1 MKSYNC
7 YICKTSNYKPYVT
20 IKDSLNINSF
30 TIAQCDCGFCFVNPR
45 PSEEELNKYYRTDD
59 YLPHSKGKGLLFLLY
74 RIVQKIS
81 FYNKFSLLRNLIKE
95 KITHLDYGGGDG
107 RFSNYVNSKKNATS
121 SFYDPYYKKSLNTD
135 FKKNQY
141 NIITLWHVLEHAY
154 DLDILF
160 ENLEKSLEKRGK
172 LVVAVPNFDSLERNI
187 YKENWAAYD
196 LPRHLYH
203 FNNISLDKLLRSK
216 GYKIIYKKRMLFDTF
231 YISILSSMKI
241 SNISVIKSLFVAL
254 FIVIKV
260 IIKGPEFSSSLL
272 YVCEKEK

>member
-20 IKDSLNINSF
+20 IKDILNINSF

-45 PSEEELNKYYRTDD
+45 PSEKELKKYYHTDD
-59 YLPHSKGKGLLFLLY
+59 YLPHSKGKGVLFLLY
-74 RIVQKIS
+74 RIVQKMS
-81 FYNKFSLLRNLIKE
+81 FYNKFLLLRNLKE

-107 RFSNYVNSKKNATS
+107 RFSNYVNSKENATS
-121 SFYDPYYKKSLNTD
+121 SFYDPYYKNSLNAD
-135 FKKNQY
+135 LKKNEY

-160 ENLEKSLEKRGK
+160 ENIEKSLENRGK

-203 FNNISLDKLLRSK
+203 FNNISLEKLLRSK
-216 GYKIIYKKRMLFDTF
+216 GYKIIDKKRMLFDTF

-254 FIVIKV
+254 FIVFKV
-260 IIKGPEFSSSLL
+260 IIKGPELSSSLL

>member
-45 PSEEELNKYYRTDD
+45 PSEKELKKYYHTDD
-59 YLPHSKGKGLLFLLY
+59 YLPHSKGKGVLFLLY

-81 FYNKFSLLRNLIKE
+81 FYNKFLLLRNLKE

-107 RFSNYVNSKKNATS
+107 RFSNYVNSKENATS
-121 SFYDPYYKKSLNTD
+121 SFYDPYYKNSLNAD
-135 FKKNQY
+135 FKKNEY

-160 ENLEKSLEKRGK
+160 ENIEKSLENRGK

-203 FNNISLDKLLRSK
+203 FNNISLEKLLRSK
-216 GYKIIYKKRMLFDTF
+216 GYKIIDKKRMLFDTF

-254 FIVIKV
+254 FIVFKV
-260 IIKGPEFSSSLL
+260 IIKGPELSSSLL

>member
-20 IKDSLNINSF
+20 IKDILNINSF

-45 PSEEELNKYYRTDD
+45 PSEKELKKYYHTDD
-59 YLPHSKGKGLLFLLY
+59 YLPHSKGKGVLFLLY

-81 FYNKFSLLRNLIKE
+81 FYNKFLLLRNLKE

-121 SFYDPYYKKSLNTD
+121 SFYDPYYKNSLNAD
-135 FKKNQY
+135 FKKNEY

-160 ENLEKSLEKRGK
+160 ENIEKSLENRGK

-203 FNNISLDKLLRSK
+203 FNNISLEKLLRSK
-216 GYKIIYKKRMLFDTF
+216 GYKIIDKKRMLFDTF

-254 FIVIKV
+254 FIVFKV
-260 IIKGPEFSSSLL
+260 IIKGPELSSSLL

>member
-20 IKDSLNINSF
+20 IKDILNINSF

-45 PSEEELNKYYRTDD
+45 PSEKELKKYYHTDD
-59 YLPHSKGKGLLFLLY
+59 YLPHSKGKGVLFLLY

-81 FYNKFSLLRNLIKE
+81 FYNKFLLLRNLKE

-107 RFSNYVNSKKNATS
+107 RFSNYVNSKENATS
-121 SFYDPYYKKSLNTD
+121 SFYDPYYKNSLNAD
-135 FKKNQY
+135 FKKKEY

-160 ENLEKSLEKRGK
+160 ENIEKSLENRGK

-203 FNNISLDKLLRSK
+203 FNNISLEKLLRSK
-216 GYKIIYKKRMLFDTF
+216 GYKIIDKKRMLFDTF

-254 FIVIKV
+254 FIVFKV
-260 IIKGPEFSSSLL
+260 IIKGPELSSSLL

>member
-1 MKSYNC
+1 MKLYNC

-20 IKDSLNINSF
+20 IKDILNINSF

-45 PSEEELNKYYRTDD
+45 PSEKELKKYYHTDD
-59 YLPHSKGKGLLFLLY
+59 YLPHSKGKGVLFLLY

-81 FYNKFSLLRNLIKE
+81 FYNKFLLLRNLKE

-107 RFSNYVNSKKNATS
+107 RFSNYVNSKENATS
-121 SFYDPYYKKSLNTD
+121 SFYDPYYKNSLNAD
-135 FKKNQY
+135 FKKKEY

-160 ENLEKSLEKRGK
+160 ENIEKSLENRGK

-203 FNNISLDKLLRSK
+203 FNNISLEKLLRSK
-216 GYKIIYKKRMLFDTF
+216 GYKIIDKKRMLFDTF

-254 FIVIKV
+254 FIVFKV
-260 IIKGPEFSSSLL
+260 IIKGPELSSSLL

>member
-20 IKDSLNINSF
+20 IKDILNINSF

-45 PSEEELNKYYRTDD
+45 PSEKELNEYYSTDY

-81 FYNKFSLLRNLIKE
+81 FYNKFLLLRNLKE

-107 RFSNYVNSKKNATS
+107 RFSNYVNSKENATS
-121 SFYDPYYKKSLNTD
+121 SFYDPYYKNSLNAD
-135 FKKNQY
+135 FKKKEY

-160 ENLEKSLEKRGK
+160 ENIEKSLENRGK

-203 FNNISLDKLLRSK
+203 FNNISLEKLLRSK
-216 GYKIIYKKRMLFDTF
+216 GYKIIDKKRMLFDTF

-254 FIVIKV
+254 FIVFKV
-260 IIKGPEFSSSLL
+260 IIKGPELSSSLL

>member
-20 IKDSLNINSF
+20 IKDILNINSF

-45 PSEEELNKYYRTDD
+45 PSEKELKKYYHTDD
-59 YLPHSKGKGLLFLLY
+59 YLPHSKGKGVLFLLY

-81 FYNKFSLLRNLIKE
+81 FYNKFLLLRNLKE

-107 RFSNYVNSKKNATS
+107 RFSNYVNSKENATS
-121 SFYDPYYKKSLNTD
+121 SFYDPYYKNSLNAD
-135 FKKNQY
+135 FKKKEY

-160 ENLEKSLEKRGK
+160 ENIEKSLENRGK

-203 FNNISLDKLLRSK
+203 FNNISLEKLLRSK
-216 GYKIIYKKRMLFDTF
+216 GYKIIDKKRMLFDTF

-254 FIVIKV
+254 FISIKV

>member
-1 MKSYNC
+1 MKLYNC
-7 YICKTSNYKPYVT
+7 YICKTLNYKPYVT
-20 IKDSLNINSF
+20 IKDSLNISSF
-30 TIAQCDCGFCFVNPR
+30 TIARCDCGFCFVHPR
-45 PSEEELNKYYRTDD
+45 PSEQELNKYYSTDD

-74 RIVQKIS
+74 RIVQKIT
-81 FYNKFSLLRNLIKE
+81 FYNKFILLRKSIKE

-121 SFYDPYYKKSLNTD
+121 SFYDPYYKKSSNIDL
-135 FKKNQY
+135 KKNKY

-154 DLDILF
+154 DLDVLF
-160 ENLEKSLEKRGK
+160 QNLEKKLDNRGK
-172 LVVAVPNFDSLERNI
+172 LIVAVPNFDSLERNI

-216 GYKIIYKKRMLFDTF
+216 GYKIIDKKRMLFDTF

-241 SNISVIKSLFVAL
+241 SNISIIKSLFVAF

-260 IIKGPEFSSSLL
+260 LIKGPEFSSSLL

>member
-1 MKSYNC
+1 MKPHNC
-7 YICKTSNYKPYVT
+7 YICKTANYKPYET
-20 IKDSLNINSF
+20 IKDSLNISSF
-30 TIAQCDCGFCFVNPR
+30 TIAECDYGFYFVNPK
-45 PSEEELNKYYRTDD
+45 PSEKELNKYYSTDD
-59 YLPHSKGKGLLFLLY
+59 YLPHSKGKGILFLLY

-81 FYNKFSLLRNLIKE
+81 FYNKFLLLRNLINGN
-95 KITHLDYGGGDG
+95 ITHLDYGGGDG
-107 RFSNYVNSKKNATS
+107 RFSSYINSKKKATS
-121 SFYDPYYKKSLNTD
+121 SFYDPYYKKSSNSD
-135 FKKNQY
+135 FKKNKY

-160 ENLEKSLEKRGK
+160 ENIEKSLEERGK

-254 FIVIKV
+254 FISIKV

>member
-1 MKSYNC
+1 MKPYNC
-7 YICKTSNYKPYVT
+7 YICKTSNHKPYVT
-20 IKDSLNINSF
+20 IQDSLNISSF
-30 TIAQCDCGFCFVNPR
+30 TIAQCDCGFYFVNPR
-45 PSEEELNKYYRTDD
+45 PSEKELNKYYSTDD
-59 YLPHSKGKGLLFLLY
+59 YLPHSKGKGILFLLY

-81 FYNKFSLLRNLIKE
+81 FYNKFLLLRNLKE

-121 SFYDPYYKKSLNTD
+121 SFYDPYYKNALNAD
-135 FKKNQY
+135 LKKIKY

-160 ENLEKSLEKRGK
+160 ENIEKSLENRGK

-203 FNNISLDKLLRSK
+203 FNNISLEKLLRSK
-216 GYKIIYKKRMLFDTF
+216 GYKIIDKKRMLFDTF

-254 FIVIKV
+254 FIVFKV
-260 IIKGPEFSSSLL
+260 IIKGPELSSSLL

>member
-1 MKSYNC
+1 MKLYNC
-7 YICKTSNYKPYVT
+7 YICKTSNNKPYVT
-20 IKDSLNINSF
+20 IKDSLNISSF
-30 TIAQCDCGFCFVNPR
+30 TIVQCDCGFCFVNPR
-45 PSEEELNKYYRTDD
+45 PSEKQLNKYYSTDY

-81 FYNKFSLLRNLIKE
+81 FYNKFLLLRNLIKE

-107 RFSNYVNSKKNATS
+107 KFSNYISSKKNATS
-121 SFYDPYYKKSLNTD
+121 SFCDPYYDKSLNTD
-135 FKKNQY
+135 FKKDEY

-160 ENLEKSLEKRGK
+160 QNIGKSLKKRGK
-172 LVVAVPNFDSLERNI
+172 LIVAVPNFDSLEKNI
-187 YKENWAAYD
+187 YRENWAAYD

-203 FNNISLDKLLRSK
+203 FNNISLEKLLRSK
-216 GYKIIYKKRMLFDTF
+216 GYKIINKKRMLFDTF

-241 SNISVIKSLFVAL
+241 SNISVIKSLFISL

-260 IIKGPEFSSSLL
+260 VIKGPEFSSSLL
-272 YVCEKEK
+272 YVCEKE

>member
-7 YICKTSNYKPYVT
+7 YICKTSNSKPYVT
-20 IKDSLNINSF
+20 IKDSLNINLY

-45 PSEEELNKYYRTDD
+45 PSEKELNKYYCTDD

-81 FYNKFSLLRNLIKE
+81 FYNKFLLLRNLIKE

-121 SFYDPYYKKSLNTD
+121 LFYDPYYKKSLDTD
-135 FKKNQY
+135 LKKNEY

-160 ENLEKSLEKRGK
+160 ENIEKSLEKRGK

-216 GYKIIYKKRMLFDTF
+216 GYKIICKKRMLFDTF